1 MHLIQYKAVKANI
14 ISVTHDIL
22 QHSEYFYFIITSDFV
37 VFVIFFCNFN
47 VVFCWLGN
55 KSFFPLLAI
64 NRDADAVCY
73 VFQFNS

>member
-37 VFVIFFCNFN
+37 VFVIFFF
-47 VVFCWLGN
+47 VILMLYWLGN